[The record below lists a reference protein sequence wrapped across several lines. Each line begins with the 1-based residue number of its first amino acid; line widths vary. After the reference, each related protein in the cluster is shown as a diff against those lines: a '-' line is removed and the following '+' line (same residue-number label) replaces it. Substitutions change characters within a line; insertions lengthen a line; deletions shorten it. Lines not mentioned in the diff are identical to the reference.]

1 MRPILIIHN
10 DSRSSEIVASLIANQ
25 MQFAM
30 REITTD
36 VLNNIGSII
45 EEEDAALLIIGLN
58 NDREIQPYLNKC
70 RELRVPYIFVKNDLP
85 RDYNIETILLPVTN
99 LEEEREKGP
108 YTSSLSRHFNS
119 HIKFY
124 QPNDYGT
131 KAATNIEAMK
141 VLFNS
146 FDLTYTTTQGK
157 KDSSNI
163 ELETAKSHINTPN
176 SILIISASRDY
187 GLDDLIFGPKERKIL
202 KTTNIPTML
211 INPRGDLYALC
222 D

>member
-1 MRPILIIHN
+1 MISIVRRLNEEFSITVIMSEHKADSVFPFIDKAVFLKDGRIEFVDNAHNICSEVIDDEIFEKIKQAGVAYYKFYAILEGEEQKAYVS
-10 DSRSSEIVASLIANQ
+10 DFSKAEEIVAQL
-25 MQFAM
+25 
-30 REITTD
+30 
-36 VLNNIGSII
+36 
-45 EEEDAALLIIGLN
+45 
-58 NDREIQPYLNKC
+58 K
-70 RELRVPYIFVKNDLP
+70 
-85 RDYNIETILLPVTN
+85 
-99 LEEEREKGP
+99 
-108 YTSSLSRHFNS
+108 
-119 HIKFY
+119 
-124 QPNDYGT
+124 
-131 KAATNIEAMK
+131 
-141 VLFNS
+141 
-146 FDLTYTTTQGK
+146 K

>member
-85 RDYNIETILLPVTN
+85 LDYNIETILLPVTN

-108 YTSSLSRHFNS
+108 IHHLYPD
-119 HIKFY
+119 I
-124 QPNDYGT
+124 
-131 KAATNIEAMK
+131 
-141 VLFNS
+141 
-146 FDLTYTTTQGK
+146 
-157 KDSSNI
+157 
-163 ELETAKSHINTPN
+163 
-176 SILIISASRDY
+176 SIV
-187 GLDDLIFGPKERKIL
+187 
-202 KTTNIPTML
+202 T
-211 INPRGDLYALC
+211 
-222 D
+222 

>member
-1 MRPILIIHN
+1 MRPILVIHN
-10 DSRSSEIVASLIANQ
+10 DSRTSETLSSLIAQQ
-25 MQFAM
+25 MSFDVRSIA
-30 REITTD
+30 TD
-36 VLNNIGSII
+36 ELDRIDSII
-45 EEEDAALLIIGLN
+45 EDEDAALLIIGLN
-58 NDREIQPYLNKC
+58 HAREIQPYLNKC
-70 RELRVPYIFVKNDLP
+70 RQLRVPYIFIKNNLP
-85 RDYNIETILLPVTN
+85 ADYTIKSILLPVTN

-108 YTSSLSRHFNS
+108 YTSSIARHFGSN
-119 HIKFY
+119 IQFY

-141 VLFNS
+141 VLFAS
-146 FDLTYTTTQGK
+146 FNLNHTTTQGK

-163 ELETAKSHINTPN
+163 ELETAKTHANTPN

>member
-1 MRPILIIHN
+1 MRPILVLHN
-10 DSRSSEIVASLIANQ
+10 DSRTSNILASLIANQ
-25 MQFAM
+25 MQFAL
-30 REITTD
+30 REITTHD
-36 VLNNIGSII
+36 LNNIGTIV
-45 EEEDAALLIIGLN
+45 ENEDAALLVIGLN
-58 NDREIQPYLNKC
+58 HDREIQPHLDKC
-70 RELRVPYIFVKNDLP
+70 RELRVPYIFVKNNLP
-85 RDYNIETILLPVTN
+85 ADYNIHTILLPVTN

-108 YTSSLSRHFNS
+108 YTSSIARHFGS
-119 HIKFY
+119 QIEFY

-141 VLFNS
+141 VLFAS
-146 FDLTYTTTQGK
+146 FDLTHTTTQGK

-163 ELETAKSHINTPN
+163 ELETAKTHANTPN